1 MSAPV
6 RQRERGV
13 ALLLVLITLALAS
26 AVVMEFAYASRI
38 DLQLAYNA
46 RDELQAEYNALAA
59 LRLRALMLKQS
70 RQLEG
75 PVNSM
80 LAAITGDA
88 SAKLPM
94 GQILEMVPVECG
106 LLSAVFKRAGGGLGG
121 DDGGSGN
128 SSEAAADD
136 FFPGECSATS
146 ESEHSKISVNMLAR
160 GTNRVGQQIGQ
171 ILLGFL
177 SDRRLERFFQEDDA
191 SGSHAENP
199 AALVAAL
206 TDWIDRDHNETG
218 NNVADE
224 DRYYDRGHDDYRAKN
239 APFDSLAELQ
249 LVHGMGDRL
258 YDVLAPH
265 LTIYSDST
273 AIELAT
279 AGPDRILLGLLAARR
294 EGVTSEQLEL
304 GMQSLLKLLGE
315 VQQLAAV
322 PGLGVL
328 TVTSLTAM
336 VQQSGLEGLIDVNLL
351 KQVFTDRSGAT
362 WYTLRSQGRVG
373 NVTKQL
379 TAVFQSSEGEFYY
392 YRVD

>member
-1 MSAPV
+1 MSMRA
-6 RQRERGV
+6 QQGERGV
-13 ALLLVLITLALAS
+13 ALLLVLITLTLAS

-46 RDELQAEYNALAA
+46 RDELQAEYNALAV

-80 LAAITGDA
+80 IAAITGDA

-106 LLSAVFKRAGGGLGG
+106 LLSAVFKRAGGGF
-121 DDGGSGN
+121 GSTD
-128 SSEAAADD
+128 EAAASEASDD
-136 FFPGECSATS
+136 GFFPGECSATS

-171 ILLGFL
+171 ILFGFL

-191 SGSHAENP
+191 SGSHAESP

-258 YDVLAPH
+258 YDLLAPH

-304 GMQSLLKLLGE
+304 GMQALLKLLGE

-336 VQQSGLEGLIDVNLL
+336 VQQSGLDGLIDVNLL

-362 WYTLRSQGRVG
+362 WYTLRAQGRVG